1 MKSIALDFPPQL
13 DANDIPPS
21 LSENLTIPPFIPM
34 IENKTQEMHE
44 VECKPKLK
52 TEESHDE
59 NELPIMSNDFPCAL
73 NKYPGNFDV
82 NAIPGLLT
90 QPGQSVTLNP
100 NPFNNFKMPSN
111 SAMPSSDNFPAPIDV
126 RSILGSGSSL
136 RKFPHDTRGP
146 VDIRN
151 LPSNEYNDYLMRSE
165 SLFDI
170 RGVGTL
176 GGIKKEKSLA
186 GLPAKLQEIGVSK
199 RLSKLDKLIRMDEY
213 KMTKK
218 QRSEKVRLMR
228 LEKNRRAAAVSR
240 ERKKRYVRSL
250 EERSLI
256 MSKHLEALELE
267 NSQLR
272 KLLSQYN
279 IQGPNTLN
287 KVLPSLPNLEPSP
300 FDQSNSRVGKR
311 KFTVMEKNNV
321 CEQINAVE
329 GSRAK
334 QSFKMENDSNKRATK
349 RKRTGND
356 VSNDLGFW
364 Y

>member
-90 QPGQSVTLNP
+90 QPGQSGTLNP
-100 NPFNNFKMPSN
+100 NPFNSFKIPSN
-111 SAMPSSDNFPAPIDV
+111 SAMPSADLAPIDV

-136 RKFPHDTRGP
+136 RKLPHDTRGP

-151 LPSNEYNDYLMRSE
+151 LSSNEYNDYLIRSE

-186 GLPAKLQEIGVSK
+186 GLPAKLQELGVSK
-199 RLSKLDKLIRMDEY
+199 RLSKLDKLIRMDENT
-213 KMTKK
+213 MTKK
-218 QRSEKVRLMR
+218 QRSEKARLMR
-228 LEKNRRAAAVSR
+228 MEKNRRAAAVSR
-240 ERKKRYVRSL
+240 ERKKRYIKSL

-272 KLLSQYN
+272 KLLSQHN
-279 IQGPNTLN
+279 IQGPNTINNGLTN
-287 KVLPSLPNLEPSP
+287 LPNLEPSP

-311 KFTVMEKNNV
+311 SFTTMEKNSGY
-321 CEQINAVE
+321 EQINAA
-329 GSRAK
+329 GCSRK
-334 QSFKMENDSNKRATK
+334 EQTFKMDNDSNKSATK

-356 VSNDLGFW
+356 VSNDLAFW
-364 Y
+364 N